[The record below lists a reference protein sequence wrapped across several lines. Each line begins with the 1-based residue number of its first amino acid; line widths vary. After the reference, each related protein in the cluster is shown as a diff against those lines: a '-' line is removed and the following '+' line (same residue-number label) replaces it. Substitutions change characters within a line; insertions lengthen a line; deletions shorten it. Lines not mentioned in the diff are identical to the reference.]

1 MRSVGS
7 AIRVR
12 GALMPRL
19 RSAAIAVLV
28 LLLAATGGALQAASL
43 RLAPQSVTLVPGAT
57 YQFTVSG
64 SRGKISWSATGGTI
78 TSTGLYKA
86 AAVPGS
92 FIVRVADRSSSVTAA
107 VTITAPA
114 PPVTVYPGG
123 LVPIYPGESIQ
134 AAVDTH
140 AAGTGFLIKRGVH
153 RQQSIRPKEGMSF
166 IGESGAVLDGENVAP
181 YAFQAHLVNS
191 VAIRGLRVTRYAP
204 PNLTAAVD
212 AVETRGWLIED
223 NEIDHN
229 SNGLLRTYGLRLGS
243 WSAVRGNKI
252 HHNGWLGI
260 SCYNETDTV
269 VENNELYANP
279 AALVEDTIGEAA
291 NLKMFDCG
299 RITIRGNNIHDG
311 RFRGIWVDTMQ
322 PDITI
327 EHNRVIN
334 HGAQGIWYEL
344 SYRGVIRNNYVE
356 NAGFLGSATPDWPT
370 NAGIQVTNSPD
381 VSVLDNTVVNSLNGI
396 IGHQVAG
403 YPNGRHGASEL
414 RNLLVQGNTMVMPHG
429 QTGIAQNVGSNDV
442 FLAWNNRFQ
451 GNHYQLNTNATPFFW
466 IGLALDDVQWQGYG
480 QDLVAAGATYT
491 RTTVVT
497 PPVPPAMTYPS
508 GLVPVYPGES
518 IQAAVDAHAIGT
530 GFLIKSG
537 VHRRQ
542 SVRPKEGMSFIGE
555 SGAVL
560 DGENVAPY
568 AFQAHLTNSVTIR
581 GLRVTRYAPPQLNAA
596 VDASETMGWILEDN
610 EIDSNSN
617 GLLRVYGVR
626 LGSWSI
632 VRRNKIHHNGWVG
645 ISGYKAIETLIEGNE
660 VYANPATGITDT
672 VGEAA
677 NIKLYGCG
685 RITIR
690 DNYVHDG
697 AFRGIWLD
705 RSQPDMTIE
714 SNRVINHGQQGIWY
728 EVSYRGIIRNN
739 YVDNAGYDS
748 YYSSG
753 WLRGGAIS
761 VTNSPDVFVI
771 GNTVVN
777 SLNGIIGLQAAGYYD
792 GLYGKNELRN
802 LLVQGNT
809 IVMQRGQT
817 GIAENIGSSAVF
829 LSWNNRFEGNQY
841 HLHTIPKPFHWMSQ
855 SLDEVEWQ
863 AFGQDTP
870 ASSASFAR
878 P

>member
-7 AIRVR
+7 AMRVR
-12 GALMPRL
+12 GAVMMPRL
-19 RSAAIAVLV
+19 WSAAIAVLV
-28 LLLAATGGALQAASL
+28 LLSAATGGRLQAASL
-43 RLAPQSVTLVPGAT
+43 TLSPQAVTLVPGAT
-57 YQFTVSG
+57 YQFTARG

-78 TSTGLYKA
+78 TGSGLYKA
-86 AAVPGS
+86 GALPGS
-92 FIVRVADRSSSVTAA
+92 FIVRVADKSSSVTAA
-107 VTITAPA
+107 VTITAAA
-114 PPVTVYPGG
+114 PPVTIYPGD

-140 AAGTGFLIKRGVH
+140 AAGTGFLIR
-153 RQQSIRPKEGMSF
+153 
-166 IGESGAVLDGENVAP
+166 
-181 YAFQAHLVNS
+181 
-191 VAIRGLRVTRYAP
+191 
-204 PNLTAAVD
+204 
-212 AVETRGWLIED
+212 
-223 NEIDHN
+223 
-229 SNGLLRTYGLRLGS
+229 
-243 WSAVRGNKI
+243 
-252 HHNGWLGI
+252 
-260 SCYNETDTV
+260 
-269 VENNELYANP
+269 
-279 AALVEDTIGEAA
+279 
-291 NLKMFDCG
+291 
-299 RITIRGNNIHDG
+299 
-311 RFRGIWVDTMQ
+311 
-322 PDITI
+322 
-327 EHNRVIN
+327 
-334 HGAQGIWYEL
+334 
-344 SYRGVIRNNYVE
+344 
-356 NAGFLGSATPDWPT
+356 
-370 NAGIQVTNSPD
+370 
-381 VSVLDNTVVNSLNGI
+381 
-396 IGHQVAG
+396 
-403 YPNGRHGASEL
+403 
-414 RNLLVQGNTMVMPHG
+414 
-429 QTGIAQNVGSNDV
+429 
-442 FLAWNNRFQ
+442 
-451 GNHYQLNTNATPFFW
+451 
-466 IGLALDDVQWQGYG
+466 
-480 QDLVAAGATYT
+480 
-491 RTTVVT
+491 
-497 PPVPPAMTYPS
+497 
-508 GLVPVYPGES
+508 
-518 IQAAVDAHAIGT
+518 
-530 GFLIKSG
+530 SG

-568 AFQAHLTNSVTIR
+568 AFQAHLVNSVTIR
-581 GLRVTRYAPPQLNAA
+581 GLRVTRYAPPNLTAA
-596 VDASETMGWILEDN
+596 VDAVETMGWILEDN

-626 LGSWSI
+626 LGSWGI

-645 ISGYKAIETLIEGNE
+645 ISGYKAIETLIEGNDI
-660 VYANPATGITDT
+660 YANPATSITDT

-753 WLRGGAIS
+753 WLRGGGIS
-761 VTNSPDVFVI
+761 VTNSPDVSVI

-792 GLYGKNELRN
+792 GPYGKNELRN

-841 HLHTIPKPFHWMSQ
+841 QLHTIPKPFYWMSL

-863 AFGQDTP
+863 AYGQDPP

-878 P
+878 